1 MGPYDRC
8 SIAAA
13 VRLPKGRT
21 RLLPFSPLVSIPI
34 SQELGSPS
42 EPHPSRPP
50 TPTRMGRHPK
60 PPTETHAP
68 LEGKSIPASH
78 GPVHLPPPSRTRSHR
93 GRLPIRILSRAL
105 LLSRELMA
113 KRTRSRRIRAKAKNS
128 QSMITDHFPG
138 LIPASLP
145 ARDRQPTPTVLR
157 PRSLPSLSWRRNPSF
172 RMRLDP
178 PQEP

>member
-21 RLLPFSPLVSIPI
+21 RLLPFSPLISIPI

-68 LEGKSIPASH
+68 LEGKSIPAKS
-78 GPVHLPPPSRTRSHR
+78 PSPLPDT
-93 GRLPIRILSRAL
+93 
-105 LLSRELMA
+105 LSREQVA
-113 KRTRSRRIRAKAKNS
+113 YQTSIKSS
-128 QSMITDHFPG
+128 
-138 LIPASLP
+138 
-145 ARDRQPTPTVLR
+145 
-157 PRSLPSLSWRRNPSF
+157 
-172 RMRLDP
+172 P
-178 PQEP
+178 PKSGAHG